1 MRVAEHRVKARQKEM
16 LNDYTSM
23 CFNWHSVLRLNS
35 FKEYSDH
42 YTQPYNAK
50 MNIGYVDKVMDNLAK
65 RRNIDVVVA
74 FMEQDD
80 YLNNHLHFA
89 WRCPIEL
96 TRRQVANSMR
106 TKELYLRDIRPIENI
121 QQAISYFSK
130 HIYKKG
136 TYNNLYV

>member
-1 MRVAEHRVKARQKEM
+1 MIVGKHRVETRQKEM
-16 LNDYTSM
+16 LNTYSEM
-23 CFNWHSVLRLNS
+23 GFNWHSVIRLNS
-35 FKEYSDH
+35 FKEYSDY

-50 MNIGYVDKVMDNLAK
+50 MNIGYVDRVMDNLVK
-65 RRNIDVVVA
+65 RRNIDVAVA

-80 YLNNHLHFA
+80 HLNNHLHFA

-96 TRRQVANSMR
+96 TRKQIANSMR
-106 TKELYLRDIRPIENI
+106 TKEIYLRDIRQIEGLEG
-121 QQAISYFSK
+121 AISYFSK